1 VKDQSRLALES
12 LRRERELDAIDR
24 LDEAIR
30 RLRDEVAK
38 ALTSLS
44 DETSAATKGVD
55 AVRSEF
61 FLFAATAESL
71 YIRLRPELRAV
82 VGSFGVAAGR
92 IGNFRANAELLDI
105 LQAETTDDDPR
116 RSDVLEMARGDL
128 RDVQSR
134 VHKMREDL
142 LAAVDLYVTSPVEG

>member
-30 RLRDEVAK
+30 RLRDEVSK
-38 ALTSLS
+38 SLS
-44 DETSAATKGVD
+44 SLNDETSAATKGVD

-82 VGSFGVAAGR
+82 VGSCGVAAGR

-105 LQAETTDDDPR
+105 LRAETTVGSADVVYER
-116 RSDVLEMARGDL
+116 RS
-128 RDVQSR
+128 
-134 VHKMREDL
+134 
-142 LAAVDLYVTSPVEG
+142 EGR